1 MRRGPVTEARVA
13 RDTTPGHSHRPA
25 LLWYPQVR
33 RIRPPIEA
41 GQVAACSCRE
51 VVRLAS
57 VERAASSSS
66 GMVSAPSSPVDV
78 GFGKRSLGAMFRR
91 LWWATGI
98 SASGDGLLAVA
109 VPLLAVTLTRNPLII
124 AGLTGVNRGAA
135 AIAALPGGLV
145 ADRWDRRRVMVAC
158 NLAAGVVLLL
168 LVGTMT
174 VGWAELAA
182 LYIVATV
189 LAACDVTY
197 TLAVQAS
204 LPDVI
209 ASERLGV
216 ANGRLIAVEGAGE
229 QFIGPASGGILFSL
243 AQRLPFFADG
253 ISFFVSAWL
262 VARGLPRASHPADAA
277 AGSVVTG
284 PVGAG
289 TSVNAPAVPGA
300 DVDRP
305 IGTSLNSPRP
315 DAASPGTGNPGTGN
329 PGAGNPG
336 AGNPDAGNPDAARP
350 DRGSLGPATEPIDTP
365 EGNGGFGPRPFRSD
379 GRPRWVVDLREGLS
393 TFHRYAALKLLAVVA
408 AVTAFCQTMVFAILV
423 LYGQQTLHLSSTGY
437 GLFLAFAAVIGVA
450 GAQFAGHIQHRLGSG
465 QLLLGGLTLAV
476 ISYIGLAFTHS
487 VVLAV
492 FVFGLQEIGTVAA
505 NVGSVTARQ
514 HIIPRHL
521 YGRVGSVHRLAVLS
535 ASVAGALTG
544 GLVASASSVQ
554 AVMLT
559 AGALLFVTTVIF
571 APWLSRRLP
580 AIAGHA

>member
-1 MRRGPVTEARVA
+1 
-13 RDTTPGHSHRPA
+13 
-25 LLWYPQVR
+25 
-33 RIRPPIEA
+33 
-41 GQVAACSCRE
+41 
-51 VVRLAS
+51 LAS

-78 GFGKRSLGAMFRR
+78 GFGKRPLGAMFRR

-262 VARGLPRASHPADAA
+262 VARGLPRASHPADTAA
-277 AGSVVTG
+277 ASIVTG

-289 TSVNAPAVPGA
+289 NSVNAPAVPGA

-305 IGTSLNSPRP
+305 IGTSSNSPRP
-315 DAASPGTGNPGTGN
+315 DAASPDTGN

-336 AGNPDAGNPDAARP
+336 AGNPGAGNPGAGNPGAGNPGAGNPGAGNPDGADPDAARP

-379 GRPRWVVDLREGLS
+379 GQPRWVVDLREGLS
-393 TFHRYAALKLLAVVA
+393 TFNRYAALKLLAVVA

-423 LYGQQTLHLSSTGY
+423 LYGQQALHLSPTGY